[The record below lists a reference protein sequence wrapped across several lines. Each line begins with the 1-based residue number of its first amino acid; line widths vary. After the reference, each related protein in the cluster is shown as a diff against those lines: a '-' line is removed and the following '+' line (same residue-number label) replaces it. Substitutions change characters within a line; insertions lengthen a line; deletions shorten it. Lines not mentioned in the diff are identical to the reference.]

1 MSPMTQKPL
10 TPGGLPGRRS
20 PAPLEKAE
28 KPLAVLRRLA
38 NYFSVYRTRLALVF
52 LLVVINSAGTIGGA
66 YLLRPIINHNI
77 LQHDGPGLVRMSLL
91 LLAVY
96 LVGSAAGFLQARIMV
111 TVAQRV
117 VATLRADLFAHLQEL
132 PVQYFDTRS
141 RGDLMSR
148 FTNDIDNISEALN
161 DSMIQLCSSSLAL
174 AGTVVLMLY
183 ISAFLTL
190 ISLVIVP
197 LMLWLARRIAAGSRT
212 YFTEQQVALG
222 AADGY
227 IEEIISG
234 LRVVKVFCHEEAASR
249 QFGQLN
255 DVLQQK
261 SEKAQWYSGIM
272 MPLMSNLNTI
282 NFALTAAAGGL
293 LAVLRGLDIG
303 GLAAFLQYSRQFAL
317 PVNEISSQFN
327 SLQNALAGAERIF
340 QVLDEPAETATVT
353 VETAGETRGSG
364 MAELGG
370 RTVVEAGQAAGDRA
384 VLRMPVRGEVRFEH
398 VSFGYDAAH
407 PVLLDISL
415 EALPGQKIA
424 LVGSTGAG
432 KTTIINL
439 LPRFYDIQSGRI
451 TIDGVDI
458 RTIGRDR
465 LREMM
470 AIVLQDTHLF
480 TATVME
486 NIRYGRLD
494 ASDDE
499 VIAAAKLAG
508 AHGFIRRLPQ
518 GYQTV
523 LDNQSVQLSQ
533 GQRQLLT
540 IARAA
545 VAAPVILILDEATS
559 SIDTRTEIAIQAG
572 LDHLMKGR
580 TSFIIAHRLSTVRNA
595 DEILV
600 LEQGRIIERG
610 THDALLRQKGRY
622 YELYAGQ
629 FD

>member
-1 MSPMTQKPL
+1 MKMC
-10 TPGGLPGRRS
+10 
-20 PAPLEKAE
+20 
-28 KPLAVLRRLA
+28 V
-38 NYFSVYRTRLALVF
+38 
-52 LLVVINSAGTIGGA
+52 
-66 YLLRPIINHNI
+66 
-77 LQHDGPGLVRMSLL
+77 L
-91 LLAVY
+91 LLAIY
-96 LVGSAAGFLQARIMV
+96 AVGSAAGFLQTRMMV
-111 TVAQRV
+111 AIAQRV
-117 VATLRADLFAHLQEL
+117 VGTLRSDLFAHLQEL
-132 PVQYFDTRS
+132 PVQYFDTHS

-161 DSMIQLCSSSLAL
+161 DSMIQLCSSSLSL
-174 AGTVVLMLY
+174 LGTVVLMLY
-183 ISAFLTL
+183 ISPLLTL
-190 ISLVIVP
+190 ISLIMVP
-197 LMLWLARRIAAGSRT
+197 LMLWLARRIATGSRT

-222 AADGY
+222 SADGY

-234 LRVVKVFCHEEAASR
+234 LKVVKVFCHEDAASR
-249 QFGQLN
+249 QFEQLN
-255 DVLQQK
+255 EVLRQK
-261 SEKAQWYSGIM
+261 GEKAQWYSGIM

-282 NFALTAAAGGL
+282 NFALTAAAGGM

-303 GLAAFLQYSRQFAL
+303 GLATFLQYSRQFAR

-327 SLQNALAGAERIF
+327 SLQSALASAERIF
-340 QVLDEPAETATVT
+340 QLLDEP
-353 VETAGETRGSG
+353 VEASEDAQAILAVEAAKNARAGGDG
-364 MAELGG
+364 KPA
-370 RTVVEAGQAAGDRA
+370 EAGQVPATPIRAG
-384 VLRMPVRGEVRFEH
+384 VLFEH
-398 VSFGYDAAH
+398 VSFGYDATH
-407 PVLLDISL
+407 PVLHDISL
-415 EALPGQKIA
+415 QALPGQKIA

-439 LPRFYDIQSGRI
+439 LPRFYDIRSGRI

-458 RTIGRDR
+458 RTIARDK
-465 LREMM
+465 LRRTM

-486 NIRYGRLD
+486 NIRYGRLE

-499 VIAAAKLAG
+499 VMAAAKLAG
-508 AHGFIRRLPQ
+508 AHSFIHRLPQ
-518 GYQTV
+518 GYQTL
-523 LDNQSVQLSQ
+523 LDSQSAQLSQ

-545 VAAPVILILDEATS
+545 VAAPAILVLDEATS

-572 LDHLMKGR
+572 LDRLMKGR

-610 THDALLRQKGRY
+610 THDALLQQKGRY
-622 YELYAGQ
+622 CQLYAGQ